1 MKTLPR
7 NKWEAG
13 LSVNLLKEPLLP
25 APLKTSD
32 AKQRF
37 SPDASPSLLQSQRW
51 DDRTSSYSLTRA
63 AASSAGN
70 STKLRWEKRILWRQI
85 HTLLLLDRKPGS
97 YSCTAHRQSSG
108 KDKAY
113 LHVLCYMTLIVRYDS
128 GRFIPDIL
136 QKSLQGS
143 SSARCCPIK
152 HAASCLN
159 PGHNTRWAHIK
170 KRRGQERWQSLLGRK
185 PLFIC
190 VRKCY
195 IHTYGTL

>member
-1 MKTLPR
+1 MRGQFIGKP
-7 NKWEAG
+7 
-13 LSVNLLKEPLLP
+13 LKEPSLP

-32 AKQRF
+32 AEQRF
-37 SPDASPSLLQSQRW
+37 PPDASPSLLQSQCW
-51 DDRTSSYSLTRA
+51 DDRTSSYSLTGA
-63 AASSAGN
+63 TASSAGRR
-70 STKLRWEKRILWRQI
+70 TKLSGWEKRILRRQI
-85 HTLLLLDRKPGS
+85 HTLLLHRKPGS
-97 YSCTAHRQSSG
+97 YSCTAHRQSSS

-113 LHVLCYMTLIVRYDS
+113 LHVLCYRTLTVRYDS
-128 GRFIPDIL
+128 GRFIPDML

-152 HAASCLN
+152 HTASCWN
-159 PGHNTRWAHIK
+159 PGHNRRWAHIK